1 MCWQVSSQF
10 DLHLV
15 YTLPCGHDGVVGEI
29 IVLGFVVSVMLV
41 KIFHGDLEVIV
52 GPKNIFSAVDNV
64 SCDLVEAFALAVLGN
79 DTVVACGIE
88 AVSAVLGNEIVV
100 VSGGENISVV
110 PVDDIVVS
118 AGDDVSAALED
129 DIVVSGGEEFLAVLG
144 SVIVVC
150 DDENV

>member
-29 IVLGFVVSVMLV
+29 IVLGFVVSVILV
-41 KIFHGDLEVIV
+41 RIFHGDLEVIV

-64 SCDLVEAFALAVLGN
+64 SCDLVEAFVLVN
-79 DTVVACGIE
+79 SVVACGIE
-88 AVSAVLGNEIVV
+88 AVSAVLGNDIVV

-110 PVDDIVVS
+110 PDDDIVVS
-118 AGDDVSAALED
+118 AGDDVSAVLED

-144 SVIVVC
+144 SVTVVC

>member
-29 IVLGFVVSVMLV
+29 IVLGFVVSVILV
-41 KIFHGDLEVIV
+41 KIFPGDLEVIV

-64 SCDLVEAFALAVLGN
+64 SCDLVEAFVLAVLGN

-88 AVSAVLGNEIVV
+88 AVSAVLGNDIVV

-110 PVDDIVVS
+110 PDDDIVVS
-118 AGDDVSAALED
+118 AGDEVSAVLED
-129 DIVVSGGEEFLAVLG
+129 DVVSGGEEFLAVLG

-150 DDENV
+150 DDQNV

>member
-29 IVLGFVVSVMLV
+29 IVLGFVVSVILV
-41 KIFHGDLEVIV
+41 RIFHGDLEVIV

-64 SCDLVEAFALAVLGN
+64 SCDLVEAFVLVN
-79 DTVVACGIE
+79 SVVACGIE
-88 AVSAVLGNEIVV
+88 AVLAVLGNDIVV

-110 PVDDIVVS
+110 PDDDIVVS
-118 AGDDVSAALED
+118 AGDDVSAVLED

-144 SVIVVC
+144 SVTVVC

>member
-29 IVLGFVVSVMLV
+29 IVLDFVVSVILV
-41 KIFHGDLEVIV
+41 KIFPGDLEVIV

-64 SCDLVEAFALAVLGN
+64 SCDLVEAFVLAVLGN

-88 AVSAVLGNEIVV
+88 AVSAVLGNDIVV

-110 PVDDIVVS
+110 PDDDIVVS
-118 AGDDVSAALED
+118 AGDEVSAVLED
-129 DIVVSGGEEFLAVLG
+129 DVVSGGEEFLAVLG

-150 DDENV
+150 DDQNV

>member
-29 IVLGFVVSVMLV
+29 IVLGFVVSVILV
-41 KIFHGDLEVIV
+41 RIFHGDLEVIV
-52 GPKNIFSAVDNV
+52 GPKNIFFAVDNV
-64 SCDLVEAFALAVLGN
+64 SCDLVEAFVLVN
-79 DTVVACGIE
+79 SVVACGIE
-88 AVSAVLGNEIVV
+88 AVSAVLGNDIVV
-100 VSGGENISVV
+100 VSGDENISVV
-110 PVDDIVVS
+110 PDDDIVVS
-118 AGDDVSAALED
+118 AGDDVSAVLED

>member
-29 IVLGFVVSVMLV
+29 IVLGFVVSVILV
-41 KIFHGDLEVIV
+41 RIFHGDLEVIV

-64 SCDLVEAFALAVLGN
+64 SCDLVEAFVLVN
-79 DTVVACGIE
+79 SVVACGIE
-88 AVSAVLGNEIVV
+88 AVSAVLGNDIVV

-110 PVDDIVVS
+110 PDDDIVVS
-118 AGDDVSAALED
+118 AGDDVSAVLED

>member
-29 IVLGFVVSVMLV
+29 IVLGFVVSVILV
-41 KIFHGDLEVIV
+41 KIFPGDLEVIV

-64 SCDLVEAFALAVLGN
+64 SCDLVEAFVLAVLGN

-88 AVSAVLGNEIVV
+88 AVSAVLGNDIVV

-110 PVDDIVVS
+110 PDDDIVVS
-118 AGDDVSAALED
+118 AGNEVSAVLED
-129 DIVVSGGEEFLAVLG
+129 DVVSGGEEFLAVLG

-150 DDENV
+150 DDQNV

>member
-29 IVLGFVVSVMLV
+29 IVLGFVVSVILV
-41 KIFHGDLEVIV
+41 RIFHGDLEVIV
-52 GPKNIFSAVDNV
+52 GPKNIFSAVENV
-64 SCDLVEAFALAVLGN
+64 SCDLVEAFVLVN
-79 DTVVACGIE
+79 SVVACGIE
-88 AVSAVLGNEIVV
+88 AVSAVLGNDIVV

-110 PVDDIVVS
+110 PDDDIVVS
-118 AGDDVSAALED
+118 AGDDVSAVLED

-144 SVIVVC
+144 SVTVVC

>member
-29 IVLGFVVSVMLV
+29 IVLGFVVSVILV
-41 KIFHGDLEVIV
+41 KIFPGDLEVIV

-64 SCDLVEAFALAVLGN
+64 SCDLVEAFVLAVLAN

-88 AVSAVLGNEIVV
+88 AVSAVLGNDIVV

-110 PVDDIVVS
+110 PDDDIVVS
-118 AGDDVSAALED
+118 AGDEVSAVLED
-129 DIVVSGGEEFLAVLG
+129 DVVSGGEEFLAVLG

-150 DDENV
+150 DDQNV

>member
-29 IVLGFVVSVMLV
+29 IVLGFVVSVILV
-41 KIFHGDLEVIV
+41 RIFHGDLEVIV

-64 SCDLVEAFALAVLGN
+64 SCDLVEAFVLVN
-79 DTVVACGIE
+79 SVVACGIE
-88 AVSAVLGNEIVV
+88 AVLAVLGNDIVV

-110 PVDDIVVS
+110 PDDDIVVS
-118 AGDDVSAALED
+118 AGDDVSAVLED
-129 DIVVSGGEEFLAVLG
+129 DIVVSGGEDFLAVLG

>member
-29 IVLGFVVSVMLV
+29 IVLGFVVSVILV
-41 KIFHGDLEVIV
+41 RIFHGDLEVIV

-64 SCDLVEAFALAVLGN
+64 SCDLVEAFVLVN
-79 DTVVACGIE
+79 SVVACGIE
-88 AVSAVLGNEIVV
+88 AVSAVLGNDIVV
-100 VSGGENISVV
+100 VSGDENISVV
-110 PVDDIVVS
+110 PDDDIVVS
-118 AGDDVSAALED
+118 AGDDVSAVLED

-144 SVIVVC
+144 SVTVVC

>member
-15 YTLPCGHDGVVGEI
+15 YTLPCGQDGFVGEI
-29 IVLGFVVSVMLV
+29 TVLGFVVSVILA

-64 SCDLVEAFALAVLGN
+64 SCDLVEAF
-79 DTVVACGIE
+79 
-88 AVSAVLGNEIVV
+88 VSAVLGNDIVV
-100 VSGGENISVV
+100 VSGGENVSVV
-110 PVDDIVVS
+110 PDDDIVVS
-118 AGDDVSAALED
+118 AGDDVSAVLED
-129 DIVVSGGEEFLAVLG
+129 DIVVSGGEDFLAVLG

>member
-29 IVLGFVVSVMLV
+29 IVLGFVVSVILV
-41 KIFHGDLEVIV
+41 RIFHGDLEVIV
-52 GPKNIFSAVDNV
+52 GPKNIFSAVENV
-64 SCDLVEAFALAVLGN
+64 SCDLVEAFVLVN
-79 DTVVACGIE
+79 SVVACGIE
-88 AVSAVLGNEIVV
+88 AVSAVLGNDIVV

-110 PVDDIVVS
+110 PDDDIVVS
-118 AGDDVSAALED
+118 AGDDVSAVLED

>member
-29 IVLGFVVSVMLV
+29 IVLGFVVSVILV
-41 KIFHGDLEVIV
+41 RIFHGDLEVIV
-52 GPKNIFSAVDNV
+52 GPKNIFSAVENV
-64 SCDLVEAFALAVLGN
+64 SCDLVEAFVLVN
-79 DTVVACGIE
+79 SVVACGIE
-88 AVSAVLGNEIVV
+88 AVSAVLGNDIVV
-100 VSGGENISVV
+100 VSGDENISVV
-110 PVDDIVVS
+110 PDDDIVVS
-118 AGDDVSAALED
+118 AGDDVSAVLED

>member
-29 IVLGFVVSVMLV
+29 IVLGFVVSVILV
-41 KIFHGDLEVIV
+41 RIFHGDLEVIV
-52 GPKNIFSAVDNV
+52 GPKNIFSAVENV
-64 SCDLVEAFALAVLGN
+64 SCDLVEAFVLVN
-79 DTVVACGIE
+79 SVVACGIE
-88 AVSAVLGNEIVV
+88 AVSAVLGNDIVV
-100 VSGGENISVV
+100 VSGDENISVV
-110 PVDDIVVS
+110 PDDDIVVS
-118 AGDDVSAALED
+118 AGDDVSAVLED

-144 SVIVVC
+144 SVTVVC

>member
-29 IVLGFVVSVMLV
+29 IVLGFVVSVILV
-41 KIFHGDLEVIV
+41 KIFPGDLEVIV

-64 SCDLVEAFALAVLGN
+64 SCDLVEAFVLAVLGN
-79 DTVVACGIE
+79 DNVVACGIE
-88 AVSAVLGNEIVV
+88 AVSAVLGNDIVV

-110 PVDDIVVS
+110 PDDDIVVS
-118 AGDDVSAALED
+118 AGDEVSAVLED
-129 DIVVSGGEEFLAVLG
+129 DVVSGGEEFLAVLG

-150 DDENV
+150 DDQNV

>member
-29 IVLGFVVSVMLV
+29 IVLGFVVSVILV

-64 SCDLVEAFALAVLGN
+64 SCELVEAFALAVLGN

-88 AVSAVLGNEIVV
+88 AVSAVLGNDIVV

-110 PVDDIVVS
+110 LVDDIV
-118 AGDDVSAALED
+118 VSAALED

>member
-29 IVLGFVVSVMLV
+29 IVLGFVVSVILV
-41 KIFHGDLEVIV
+41 RIFHGDLEVIV

-64 SCDLVEAFALAVLGN
+64 SCDLVEAFVLVN
-79 DTVVACGIE
+79 SVVACGIE
-88 AVSAVLGNEIVV
+88 AVSAVLGNDIVV
-100 VSGGENISVV
+100 VSGDENISVV
-110 PVDDIVVS
+110 PDDDIVVS
-118 AGDDVSAALED
+118 AGDDVSAVLED

>member
-29 IVLGFVVSVMLV
+29 IVLGFVVSVILV
-41 KIFHGDLEVIV
+41 RIFHGDLEVIV

-64 SCDLVEAFALAVLGN
+64 SCDLVEAFVLVN
-79 DTVVACGIE
+79 SVVACGIE
-88 AVSAVLGNEIVV
+88 AVLAVLGNDIVV

-110 PVDDIVVS
+110 PDDDIVVS
-118 AGDDVSAALED
+118 AGDDVSAVLED

>member
-29 IVLGFVVSVMLV
+29 IVLGFVVSVILV
-41 KIFHGDLEVIV
+41 RIFHGDLEVIV
-52 GPKNIFSAVDNV
+52 GPKNIFFAVDNV
-64 SCDLVEAFALAVLGN
+64 SCDLVEAFVLVN
-79 DTVVACGIE
+79 SVVACGIE
-88 AVSAVLGNEIVV
+88 AVLAVLSNDIVV

-110 PVDDIVVS
+110 PDDDIVVS
-118 AGDDVSAALED
+118 AGDDVSAVLED
-129 DIVVSGGEEFLAVLG
+129 DIVVSGGEDFLAVLG

>member
-15 YTLPCGHDGVVGEI
+15 YTLPCGHGGVVGEI
-29 IVLGFVVSVMLV
+29 IVLGFVASVILV
-41 KIFHGDLEVIV
+41 RIFHGDLEVIV
-52 GPKNIFSAVDNV
+52 GSKNIFSAVDNV
-64 SCDLVEAFALAVLGN
+64 SCDLVETFVLVN
-79 DTVVACGIE
+79 SVVACGIE
-88 AVSAVLGNEIVV
+88 AVSAVLGNDIVV

-110 PVDDIVVS
+110 PDDDIVVS
-118 AGDDVSAALED
+118 AGDDVSAVLED